1 MEINEKNLKK
11 NLIILI
17 IIILLMPVLMSV
29 NNPALAQDMNQ
40 AAQELAKGSPISTP
54 QQIFSILNKIL
65 QYVYT
70 AFFIVAVIFI
80 LVAAFNFLTA
90 KGDPEKIKGARSQI
104 LWAVV
109 AIAVALIS
117 VGAANIILS
126 FVKNQ

>member
-1 MEINEKNLKK
+1 MKKRNILKK
-11 NLIILI
+11 NLIILTVI
-17 IIILLMPVLMSV
+17 ALLMPVLILA
-29 NNPALAQDMNQ
+29 NNAVFAQDMEQ
-40 AAQELAKGSPISTP
+40 AAKDLAKGAPISTP
-54 QQIFSILNKIL
+54 QQIFNILNKIL

-109 AIAVALIS
+109 AIAIALIS

-126 FVKNQ
+126 FIKNQ